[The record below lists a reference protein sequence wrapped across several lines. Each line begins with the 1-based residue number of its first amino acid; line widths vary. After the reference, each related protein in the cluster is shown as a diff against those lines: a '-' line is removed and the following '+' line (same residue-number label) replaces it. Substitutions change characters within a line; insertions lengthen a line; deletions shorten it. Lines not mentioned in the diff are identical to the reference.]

1 MSLPKVL
8 RSTMGQKDLR
18 WSYAILFILE
28 IITVEECLKWL
39 GQCPRFMHA
48 LVMLIMLER
57 QSSCLRMVLRCH
69 HVSLSRPGA
78 DELLHLIIACLNSS
92 IKNGFYVVV
101 VLNPIIKDIGIDM
114 TVKHGIK
121 GGMKSS
127 S

>member
-1 MSLPKVL
+1 
-8 RSTMGQKDLR
+8 
-18 WSYAILFILE
+18 
-28 IITVEECLKWL
+28 
-39 GQCPRFMHA
+39 MHA

-57 QSSCLRMVLRCH
+57 QSFCLRMVLRCH

-101 VLNPIIKDIGIDM
+101 VLNPIIKDIGIDL